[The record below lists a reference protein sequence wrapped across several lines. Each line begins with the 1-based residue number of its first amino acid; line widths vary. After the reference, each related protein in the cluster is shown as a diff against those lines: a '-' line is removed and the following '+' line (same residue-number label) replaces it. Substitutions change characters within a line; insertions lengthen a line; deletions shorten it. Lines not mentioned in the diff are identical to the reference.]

1 MKNIDNL
8 QEQLRIILKYPKIH
22 SSRDIATLLNYPHF
36 NMMRVIK
43 NIVGGRKTDLE
54 YLLTQEEV
62 IRLIMALPEYNGSL
76 VSYTKTYL
84 AHKLCSLAR
93 R

>member
-1 MKNIDNL
+1 MKNFDNL
-8 QEQLRIILKYPKIH
+8 HEQVNIVLKYPKTH
-22 SSRDIATLLNYPHF
+22 SSKDIANMLEYPHF
-36 NMMRVIK
+36 NMIRVIK

-54 YLLTQEEV
+54 YLLTREEV
-62 IRLIMALPEYNGSL
+62 IRLIMALPEYNGSF

>member
-1 MKNIDNL
+1 MIKIENL
-8 QEQLRIILKYPKIH
+8 HEQLEMISKYQKIH

-36 NMMRVIK
+36 NMERVIK
-43 NIVGGRKTDLE
+43 KIIGGRKTDLE
-54 YLLTQEEV
+54 YLLTSEEV

-84 AHKLCSLAR
+84 AHKLSSLAR

>member
-1 MKNIDNL
+1 MIKIENL
-8 QEQLRIILKYPKIH
+8 HEQLEMISKYPKTH
-22 SSRDIATLLNYPHF
+22 SSKDIANMLEYPHF
-36 NMMRVIK
+36 NMIRVIK
-43 NIVGGRKTDLE
+43 NIVGGRKTELE